1 MRVRWELGNFSRHPA
16 SFPSL
21 ECNTNLNSSYP
32 QCGRVDNFKPRD
44 PVLSFSHWHARLPGL
59 FWDLGHEPGWD
70 DKLQNIVM
78 MNWKRRQECRGP
90 EGCRWEAVAS
100 STGIWRRRC
109 RKRLRLK
116 RRRKRNRKKK
126 RGGRKEKEIQQLNL
140 LLWDSVHIP
149 CFQTQH
155 SSGKKT
161 GDSKSFRDSSCLSSP
176 GYYHPESFIE
186 YLVHAKLY

>member
-16 SFPSL
+16 SFSSL

-59 FWDLGHEPGWD
+59 FLDLGHEPVWD

-109 RKRLRLK
+109 RKRLRLR

-126 RGGRKEKEIQQLNL
+126 EEGEKKKKYSSQISSSETLSIFLASRLNTHQERKQGTVRASETAHVFPALDIITLNHL
-140 LLWDSVHIP
+140 LS
-149 CFQTQH
+149 T
-155 SSGKKT
+155 
-161 GDSKSFRDSSCLSSP
+161 
-176 GYYHPESFIE
+176 
-186 YLVHAKLY
+186 